1 MAWSNIFNKAADM
14 ASNID
19 TDTIANAASNI
30 ASSEG
35 GNWLSNI
42 DWGNVASK
50 AGTLF
55 DKAKPYLIGMGSDA
69 LNQMLNKHKM
79 YNQITSGGAYGLP
92 KYDESLGRK
101 WGQAIQGLGMGTG
114 TEQEAEEDREL
125 KSQYNNKVAN
135 AILSAL
141 RAKNVSAP
149 IQFYF
154 QNPYTQ
160 QPSVDEQGYIQ

>member
-19 TDTIANAASNI
+19 TDAIANAAGNI

-55 DKAKPYLIGMGSDA
+55 NKAKPYLIGMGSDA

-92 KYDESLGRK
+92 KYDETLGTK

-114 TEQEAEEDREL
+114 AGQETEEDRAL
-125 KSQYNNKVAN
+125 TPQYSNTVAN

-154 QNPYTQ
+154 QKPYSQ
-160 QPSVDEQGYIQ
+160 QQSVDEQGYIQ

>member
-1 MAWSNIFNKAADM
+1 MAFSDFFNKAADM

-19 TDTIANAASNI
+19 TDTVANAASNI
-30 ASSEG
+30 ASNDSSFL
-35 GNWLSNI
+35 GNV

-55 DKAKPYLIGMGSDA
+55 NKAKPYLLGMGSDA
-69 LNQMLNKHKM
+69 LNQFLNKHKM

-114 TEQEAEEDREL
+114 TEQETAEDREL

-141 RAKNVSAP
+141 RARNVSAP

-160 QPSVDEQGYIQ
+160 QTSVDEQGYIR